1 MKQLI
6 QKLIQLK
13 ARRAIKKFKPRVV
26 AITGSV
32 GKTSTKNA
40 IAAVLK
46 KKFDVRVAEENY
58 NNEFGVPLA
67 ILGEKSPG
75 QSVFGWLKIL
85 FKCEKHFPQVLV
97 LEFGADKPGDISA
110 LCELVLPEVGVVT
123 AITPV
128 HVENYGSDMEK
139 LVAEKRKLIESLPAN
154 GLAVLNGDDERVRG
168 FATMSK
174 APVVTYGFGSA
185 DVRGSETTIETR
197 DDFSFEPGE
206 NFAKMKF
213 EAFLKNYATPLRR
226 ASGGTVAVVM
236 KNSLGRGQA
245 LAALAAIAVGDY
257 FGLMIEEILP
267 ALASLEPPTGRLCPL
282 SGIKGSLIIDD
293 SYNAAPASVSVALK
307 VLSVFEPRENRRRI
321 AVLGDM
327 GELGTFS
334 EAEHRNVGLQAASVV
349 DLLVCVG
356 EKARDIANGARE
368 AGLEV
373 EKIREFTNSVEAGR
387 YLDPEVKQGDI
398 ILIKGSQSM
407 RMEKTVKDLMAEPAR
422 AGELLVRQYGKW
434 LLT

>member
-6 QKLIQLK
+6 QRLIQSK
-13 ARRAIKKFKPRVV
+13 AKRAIKKFKPRIV

-46 KKFDVRVAEENY
+46 TKFDVRVAEENY

-67 ILGEKSPG
+67 VLGEKSPG
-75 QSVFGWLKIL
+75 RSVLGWLKIL
-85 FKCEKHFPQVLV
+85 FKSQKNFPQVLV
-97 LEFGADKPGDISA
+97 LEFGADKPGDIST
-110 LCELVLPEVGVVT
+110 LCEMFPPEVGVVT
-123 AITPV
+123 AITSV

-139 LVAEKRKLIESLPAN
+139 LIAEKRKLVESLPAN
-154 GLAVLNGDDERVRG
+154 GLAVLNGDDEKVCE
-168 FATMSK
+168 FFSASK
-174 APVVTYGFGSA
+174 APVVTYGFNSA
-185 DVRGSETTIETR
+185 DVRGDEVMIETR

-206 NFAKMKF
+206 TFAFSKF
-213 EAFLKNYATPLRR
+213 TVNSKDNSGEIVLKNT
-226 ASGGTVAVVM
+226 
-236 KNSLGRGQA
+236 LGRGQA
-245 LAALAAIAVGDY
+245 LAALAAVAVGEH
-257 FGLMIEEILP
+257 FGLIFDEMFP
-267 ALASLEPPTGRLCPL
+267 ALALLEPIAGRLRPL
-282 SGIKGSLIIDD
+282 PGIKGSLIIDD
-293 SYNAAPASVSVALK
+293 SYNAAPTSVSLALK

-368 AGLEV
+368 AGLES
-373 EKIREFTNSVEAGR
+373 EKIREFVNSVEAGR
-387 YLDPEVKQGDI
+387 FMDGEVKQGDI
-398 ILIKGSQSM
+398 VLVKGSQSM
-407 RMEKTVKDLMAEPAR
+407 RMEKVIKDIMAEPTR

-434 LLT
+434 LES